1 MRLHMDFWM
10 ILYIGIQVEKFQGLG
25 ERKSHQGS
33 WGWLL
38 HSNYG
43 GFMVSYT
50 L

>member
-1 MRLHMDFWM
+1 MDLWM
-10 ILYIGIQVEKFQGLG
+10 ILYNGIQVEKFQGLG
-25 ERKSHQGS
+25 EGKSHQGS

-43 GFMVSYT
+43 GLMVSYT